1 MLYYVCQGSFKKVS
15 LFMKHLSLRFKL
27 YGLVI
32 TLLLFMG
39 VSIVMTAQLSLGSM
53 EQRLS
58 NETRATV
65 QGIVMDQLTATAG
78 QYGELVAGQFETAY
92 QTPEVVRSL
101 ITRNIEADSSGRI
114 SRRDLQETI
123 GTILAEQEHL
133 SSIYAQFEPDGYDGQ
148 DIYFTGGVEEHS
160 SNDGTLEIYYFRGP
174 QGDVQFSRTEDPSTK
189 YLQNRNEFGIRE
201 AEWYLCSMDTLK
213 PCLMEPYEYEIQE
226 GYSELMTSLV
236 VPVLNSGEFVG
247 VVGVD
252 INLSTLQ
259 ATIAEVSQAL
269 FNGESR
275 VSLLSEGGLLAAS
288 SHYQQHLGRPLREAL
303 PELASEFATLHQQGG
318 SYDDGKTLAVAYPV
332 KVALPG
338 SEWSLLIEL
347 PREVALASVGE
358 ITGLLSSEVAGTAA
372 RQTMVGVVVV
382 LIAIAI
388 LVLLVRSVTRP
399 LDEIRVRMRN
409 LASAEGDLTREL
421 DIDTHAELIDL
432 AGGFNAF
439 LARLREMINDLKEVN
454 GQVRGQAADVGAIA
468 RDTDDRTSQQHQ
480 DIDSVVTAMNEMSAA
495 AGEVAGFAGEAAE
508 NARAARDGIR
518 FTKDTLGVALQG
530 VDALAG
536 DMDQASSAIGH
547 VAQRSEEINRIIE
560 VIRGIA
566 EQTNLLALNAAIEA
580 ARAGEQGRG
589 FAVVA
594 DEVRT
599 LASKTRESTDEIS
612 DMIERLKGDVSGAVT
627 VIQSGVD
634 RATTAVDG
642 TREADHSLAT
652 VVDRIGT
659 IVEHVTQV
667 ATAAEEQSSVSEEI
681 NRNLTQIG
689 DAATDLREL
698 AQRVRHS
705 GEALDGQ
712 VQVLDRELGR
722 LKT

>member
-1 MLYYVCQGSFKKVS
+1 
-15 LFMKHLSLRFKL
+15 MKQLSLRVKL
-27 YGLVI
+27 YALVI
-32 TLLLFMG
+32 ALLLTMG
-39 VSIVMTAQLSLGSM
+39 VSIVITAQLSLGSM
-53 EQRLS
+53 EERLTR
-58 NETRATV
+58 ETRGTV
-65 QGIVMDQLTATAG
+65 QRIVMDQLSATAG
-78 QYGELVAGQFETAY
+78 KYGELVTGVFETAY

-114 SRRDLQETI
+114 SRRDLQENI
-123 GTILAEQEHL
+123 GAVLEEQKHL
-133 SSIYAQFEPDGYDGQ
+133 GSIYAQFEPDGYDGQ

-160 SNDGTLEIYYFRGP
+160 SDEGTLEIYYYRDPAGN
-174 QGDVQFSRTEDPSTK
+174 VLFSRTEDPATK
-189 YLQNRNEFGIRE
+189 YLDNRNEFGIRE
-201 AEWYLCSMDTLK
+201 AEWYLCSRDSLK
-213 PCLMEPYEYEIQE
+213 PCLMEPYEYEIEE

-236 VPVLNSGEFVG
+236 VPVINNGEFAG
-247 VVGVD
+247 VVGAD

-259 ATIAEVSQAL
+259 STIAGVSEEL
-269 FNGESR
+269 FDGQSR
-275 VSLLSEGGLLAAS
+275 VTLLSEKGLIAAS
-288 SHYQQHLGRPLREAL
+288 SHYQEHLGRPLREAL
-303 PELASEFATLHQQGG
+303 PDLAGEFTSLHRNGG
-318 SYDDGKTLAVAYPV
+318 SFDNGEILAVSYPI

-338 SEWSLLIEL
+338 AEWSLLIEL
-347 PREVALASVGE
+347 PRDTALASVNE
-358 ITGLLSSEVAGTAA
+358 ITALLSDEVTSTAT
-372 RQTMVGVVVV
+372 RQTVVGIVVVV
-382 LIAIAI
+382 LAIAV

-399 LDEIRVRMRN
+399 LDEIRKRMRN

-439 LARLREMINDLKEVN
+439 LARLREMINDLKDVN
-454 GQVRGQAADVGAIA
+454 AQVRGQALDVGAIA
-468 RDTDDRTSQQHQ
+468 RDTDEQTARQHQ

-495 AGEVAGFAGEAAE
+495 AGEVAGFAGEAAD
-508 NARAARDGIR
+508 NARAARDGIK
-518 FTKDTLGVALQG
+518 FTQDTLGTALRG

-547 VAQRSEEINRIIE
+547 VAQRSEEINRILE

-599 LASKTRESTDEIS
+599 LASRTRESTDEIS
-612 DMIERLKGDVSGAVT
+612 GMIERLKGDVDGAVT
-627 VIQSGVD
+627 VIGTGVE
-634 RATTAVDG
+634 RATSAVEG
-642 TREADHSLAT
+642 TREASHSLAT
-652 VVDRIGT
+652 VVERIAT

-681 NRNLTQIG
+681 NRNLTHIG
-689 DAATDLREL
+689 DAANDLREL
-698 AQRVRHS
+698 AQRVRQS

>member
-1 MLYYVCQGSFKKVS
+1 
-15 LFMKHLSLRFKL
+15 
-27 YGLVI
+27 
-32 TLLLFMG
+32 
-39 VSIVMTAQLSLGSM
+39 
-53 EQRLS
+53 
-58 NETRATV
+58 
-65 QGIVMDQLTATAG
+65 
-78 QYGELVAGQFETAY
+78 
-92 QTPEVVRSL
+92 VVRSL
-101 ITRNIEADSSGRI
+101 ITRNIESDSSGRI

-123 GTILAEQEHL
+123 GTILSEQQHL
-133 SSIYAQFEPDGYDGQ
+133 SSIYAQFEPDGYDGM
-148 DIYFTGGVEEHS
+148 DIYFTDGVDEHS
-160 SNDGTLEIYYFRGP
+160 SDDGTLEVYYYRDP
-174 QGDVQFSRTEDPSTK
+174 QGNVTFSRTEDPSSK
-189 YLQNRNEFGIRE
+189 YLENRNEFGVRE
-201 AEWYLCSMDTLK
+201 AEWYLCSRDSLK
-213 PCLMEPYEYEIQE
+213 PCLMEPYEYEIEE

-236 VPVLNSGEFVG
+236 VPIQNNGEFAG
-247 VVGVD
+247 VSGVD

-259 ATIAEVSQAL
+259 ATIAGVSQAL
-269 FNGESR
+269 FDGESR
-275 VSLLSEGGLLAAS
+275 VSLLSEGGLIAAS
-288 SHYQQHLGRPLREAL
+288 SHYQSHLGRPLQEAV
-303 PELASEFATLHQQGG
+303 PDLADEFVRLHQRGG
-318 SYDDGKTLAVAYPV
+318 RFDDGQTLAVAYPV
-332 KVALPG
+332 DVQLPG
-338 SEWSLLIEL
+338 AEWSLLIEL
-347 PREVALASVGE
+347 PRSVA
-358 ITGLLSSEVAGTAA
+358 
-372 RQTMVGVVVV
+372 
-382 LIAIAI
+382 
-388 LVLLVRSVTRP
+388 
-399 LDEIRVRMRN
+399 
-409 LASAEGDLTREL
+409 
-421 DIDTHAELIDL
+421 L

-454 GQVRGQAADVGAIA
+454 AQVRGQAADVGAIA
-468 RDTDDRTSQQHQ
+468 RDTDDQTSRQHQ

-495 AGEVAGFAGEAAE
+495 AGEVAGFAGEAAD

-518 FTKDTLGVALQG
+518 FTQDTLGAALKG

-536 DMDQASSAIGH
+536 DMEQASSAIGH
-547 VAQRSEEINRIIE
+547 VAQRSEEINRILE

-612 DMIERLKGDVSGAVT
+612 DMIERLKGDVDGAVT
-627 VIQSGVD
+627 VIQGGVE

-652 VVDRIGT
+652 VVERIGT

-689 DAATDLREL
+689 DAANDLREL
-698 AQRVRHS
+698 AQRVRQS

>member
-1 MLYYVCQGSFKKVS
+1 
-15 LFMKHLSLRFKL
+15 MKHLSLRFKL

-32 TLLLFMG
+32 SLLLVMG
-39 VSIVMTAQLSLGSM
+39 ISIVVTAQLSLGSM
-53 EQRLS
+53 EERLS
-58 NETRATV
+58 RETRDTV
-65 QGIVMDQLTATAG
+65 QNIVMDQLSATAG
-78 QYGELVAGQFETAY
+78 QYGELVTGLFETAY

-101 ITRNIEADSSGRI
+101 ITRNIESDSSGRI

-123 GTILAEQEHL
+123 GTILSEQQHL
-133 SSIYAQFEPDGYDGQ
+133 SSIYAQFEPDAYDGM
-148 DIYFTGGVEEHS
+148 DIYFTDGVEEHS
-160 SNDGTLEIYYFRGP
+160 SDEGTLEIYYYRDP
-174 QGDVQFSRTEDPSTK
+174 QGNVLFSRTEDPSTK
-189 YLQNRNEFGIRE
+189 YLDNRNEFGIRE
-201 AEWYLCSMDTLK
+201 AEWYLCSRDSLK
-213 PCLMEPYEYEIQE
+213 PCLMEPYEYEIEE

-236 VPVLNSGEFVG
+236 VPIQNNGEFAG
-247 VVGVD
+247 VSGVD

-259 ATIAEVSQAL
+259 ATIAGVSQAL
-269 FNGESR
+269 FDGESR
-275 VSLLSEGGLLAAS
+275 VSLLSEGGLIAAS
-288 SHYQQHLGRPLREAL
+288 SHYQSHLGRPLQEAVPDL
-303 PELASEFATLHQQGG
+303 VDEFVRLHQRGG
-318 SYDDGKTLAVAYPV
+318 RFDDGQTLAVAYPV
-332 KVALPG
+332 EVQLPG
-338 SEWSLLIEL
+338 AEWSLLIEL
-347 PREVALASVGE
+347 PRSVALASVEE
-358 ITGLLSSEVAGTAA
+358 ITGLLSSEVADTAA

-382 LIAIAI
+382 LIAIAVLI
-388 LVLLVRSVTRP
+388 LLVRSVTRP
-399 LDEIRVRMRN
+399 LDEIRDRMRN

-454 GQVRGQAADVGAIA
+454 AQVRGQAADVGAIA
-468 RDTDDRTSQQHQ
+468 RDTDDQTSRQHQ

-495 AGEVAGFAGEAAE
+495 AGEVAGFAGEAAD
-508 NARAARDGIR
+508 NAQAARDGIR
-518 FTKDTLGVALQG
+518 FTQDTLGAALKG

-536 DMDQASSAIGH
+536 DMEQASSAIGH
-547 VAQRSEEINRIIE
+547 VAQRSEEINRILE

-612 DMIERLKGDVSGAVT
+612 DMIERLKGDVDGAVT
-627 VIQSGVD
+627 VIQGGVE

-652 VVDRIGT
+652 VVERIGT

-689 DAATDLREL
+689 DAANDLREL
-698 AQRVRHS
+698 AQRVRQS
-705 GEALDGQ
+705 GDALDGQ

>member
-1 MLYYVCQGSFKKVS
+1 MY
-15 LFMKHLSLRFKL
+15 MKQLSLRIKL
-27 YGLVI
+27 YTLVI
-32 TLLLFMG
+32 ALLLTMG
-39 VSIVMTAQLSLGSM
+39 VSIVITAQLSLGAM
-53 EQRLS
+53 EQRLAREARS
-58 NETRATV
+58 TV
-65 QGIVMDQLTATAG
+65 QAIVMDQLSATAG
-78 QYGELVAGQFETAY
+78 QYGELVTGMFDAAY
-92 QTPEVVRSL
+92 QTPEVVRSM
-101 ITRNIEADSSGRI
+101 ISHNIQAGNSGRI
-114 SRRDLQETI
+114 SRRDLQENI
-123 GTILAEQEHL
+123 GAILQEQPRL
-133 SSIYAQFEPDGYDGQ
+133 SSIYAQFEPDAYDGQ

-160 SNDGTLEIYYFRGP
+160 SDEGSLEIYYFRDPSGN
-174 QGDVQFSRTEDPSTK
+174 VVFSRTEDPATK
-189 YLQNRNEFGIRE
+189 YLNTRNEFGVRE
-201 AEWYLCSMDTLK
+201 AEWYLCSRDSLK
-213 PCLMEPYEYEIQE
+213 PCLMEPYNYEIEE

-236 VPVLNSGEFVG
+236 VPLMDEGAFAG

-259 ATIAEVSQAL
+259 KTIAGVSRAL
-269 FNGESR
+269 FDGQSR
-275 VSLLSEGGLLAAS
+275 VTLLSEKGLIAAS
-288 SHYQQHLGRPLREAL
+288 SHYQKKLGRPLHEAV
-303 PELASEFATLHQQGG
+303 PDLAEEFTALHRSGG
-318 SYDDGKTLAVAYPV
+318 SFDNGETLAVSYPV
-332 KVALPG
+332 NIELPG
-338 SEWSLLIEL
+338 TQWALLIEL
-347 PREVALASVGE
+347 PRSTALAGVDDITSLLSEEVAS
-358 ITGLLSSEVAGTAA
+358 TAT
-372 RQTMVGVVVV
+372 RQTVVGILVVA
-382 LIAIAI
+382 LAIAI

-399 LDEIRVRMRN
+399 LDEIRERMRN

-421 DIDTHAELIDL
+421 TIDTHAELIDL

-454 GQVRGQAADVGAIA
+454 GQVRAQATDVGTIA
-468 RDTDDRTSQQHQ
+468 RDTDDQTARQHQ

-495 AGEVAGFAGEAAE
+495 AGEVAGFAGEAAD

-518 FTKDTLGVALQG
+518 FTQDTLGTALKG

-547 VAQRSEEINRIIE
+547 VAQRSEEINRILD

-599 LASKTRESTDEIS
+599 LASRTRESTDEIS
-612 DMIERLKGDVSGAVT
+612 GMIERLKGDVDGAVT
-627 VIQSGVD
+627 VIGTGVD
-634 RATTAVDG
+634 RATSAVEG
-642 TREADHSLAT
+642 TREANHSLAT
-652 VVDRIGT
+652 VVDRIAT

-689 DAATDLREL
+689 DAANDLREL
-698 AQRVRHS
+698 AQRVRQS
-705 GEALDGQ
+705 GGALDEQ
-712 VQVLDRELGR
+712 VQVLERELGR

>member
-1 MLYYVCQGSFKKVS
+1 
-15 LFMKHLSLRFKL
+15 MKHLSLRFKL

-32 TLLLFMG
+32 SLLLVMG
-39 VSIVMTAQLSLGSM
+39 ISIVVTAQLSLGSM
-53 EQRLS
+53 EERLS
-58 NETRATV
+58 RETRDTV
-65 QGIVMDQLTATAG
+65 QNIVMDQLSATAG
-78 QYGELVAGQFETAY
+78 QYGEMVTGLFETAY

-101 ITRNIEADSSGRI
+101 ITRNIESDSSGRI

-123 GTILAEQEHL
+123 GTILSEQQHL
-133 SSIYAQFEPDGYDGQ
+133 SSIYAQFEPDAYDGM
-148 DIYFTGGVEEHS
+148 DIYFTDGVEEHS
-160 SNDGTLEIYYFRGP
+160 SDEGTLEIYYYRDL
-174 QGDVQFSRTEDPSTK
+174 QGNVLFNRTEDPSTK
-189 YLQNRNEFGIRE
+189 YLDNRNEFGIRE
-201 AEWYLCSMDTLK
+201 AEWYLCSRDSLK
-213 PCLMEPYEYEIQE
+213 PCLMEPYEYEIEE

-236 VPVLNSGEFVG
+236 VPILNNGEFAG
-247 VVGVD
+247 VSGVD

-259 ATIAEVSQAL
+259 ATIAGVSQAL

-275 VSLLSEGGLLAAS
+275 VSLLSEGGLIAAS
-288 SHYQQHLGRPLREAL
+288 SHYQSHLGRPLQEAV
-303 PELASEFATLHQQGG
+303 PDLADEFVRLHQRGG
-318 SYDDGKTLAVAYPV
+318 RFDDGQTLAVAYPV
-332 KVALPG
+332 EVQLPG
-338 SEWSLLIEL
+338 AEWSLLIEL
-347 PREVALASVGE
+347 PRSVA
-358 ITGLLSSEVAGTAA
+358 
-372 RQTMVGVVVV
+372 
-382 LIAIAI
+382 
-388 LVLLVRSVTRP
+388 
-399 LDEIRVRMRN
+399 
-409 LASAEGDLTREL
+409 
-421 DIDTHAELIDL
+421 L

-454 GQVRGQAADVGAIA
+454 AQVRGQAADVGAIA
-468 RDTDDRTSQQHQ
+468 RDTDDQTSRQHQ

-495 AGEVAGFAGEAAE
+495 AGEVAGFAGEAAD

-518 FTKDTLGVALQG
+518 FTQDTLGAALKG

-536 DMDQASSAIGH
+536 DMEQASSAIGH
-547 VAQRSEEINRIIE
+547 VAQRSEEINRILE

-612 DMIERLKGDVSGAVT
+612 DMIERLKGDVDGAVT
-627 VIQSGVD
+627 VIQGGVE

-652 VVDRIGT
+652 VVERIGT

-689 DAATDLREL
+689 DAANDLREL
-698 AQRVRHS
+698 AQRVRQS
-705 GEALDGQ
+705 GDALDGQ

>member
-1 MLYYVCQGSFKKVS
+1 
-15 LFMKHLSLRFKL
+15 MKQLSLRFKL

-32 TLLLFMG
+32 TLLLLMG
-39 VSIVMTAQLSLGSM
+39 VSIVITAQLSLGSM
-53 EQRLS
+53 EERLS
-58 NETRATV
+58 HETRATV
-65 QGIVMDQLTATAG
+65 QTIVMDQLIATAG
-78 QYGELVAGQFETAY
+78 QYGELVTGQFETAY
-92 QTPEVVRSL
+92 QTPEVVRSV

-114 SRRDLQETI
+114 SRRDLQETV

-133 SSIYAQFEPDGYDGQ
+133 SSIYAQFEPDAYDGQ
-148 DIYFTGGVEEHS
+148 DIYFTDGLDEHS
-160 SNDGTLEIYYFRGP
+160 SDQGTLEIYYYRDP
-174 QGDVQFSRTEDPSTK
+174 QGNVQFSRTEDPSAK
-189 YLQNRNEFGIRE
+189 YLDNRNEFGIRE
-201 AEWYLCSMDTLK
+201 AEWYLCSRDSLK
-213 PCLMEPYEYEIQE
+213 PCLMEPYEYEIEE

-236 VPVLNSGEFVG
+236 VPILDNGRFAG
-247 VVGVD
+247 VAGVD

-259 ATIAEVSQAL
+259 ATITQVSQAL
-269 FNGESR
+269 FDGESR
-275 VSLLSEGGLLAAS
+275 VSLLSEGGLIAAS
-288 SHYQQHLGRPLREAL
+288 SHYQEHLGRPLQDAL
-303 PELASEFATLHQQGG
+303 PDLAAGFVRLHQQGG
-318 SYDDGKTLAVAYPV
+318 RFDNGKTLAVAYPV
-332 KVALPG
+332 RVALPG

-347 PREVALASVGE
+347 PREVALAGVEE
-358 ITGLLSSEVAGTAA
+358 ITGLLSSEVADTAA
-372 RQTMVGVVVV
+372 RQTLVGVVVV
-382 LIAIAI
+382 LMAIAV

-399 LDEIRVRMRN
+399 LDEIRDRMRS

-421 DIDTHAELIDL
+421 EIDTHAELIDL

-439 LARLREMINDLKEVN
+439 LARLREMIDDLKGVN
-454 GQVRGQAADVGAIA
+454 AQVRGQAADVGAIA
-468 RDTDDRTSQQHQ
+468 RDTDDQTSRQHQ

-518 FTKDTLGVALQG
+518 FTQDTLKSALRG

-536 DMDQASSAIGH
+536 DMGQASSAIGH

-594 DEVRT
+594 DEVRN

-612 DMIERLKGDVSGAVT
+612 AMIERLKGDVSGAVT

-634 RATTAVDG
+634 RATSAVDG

-652 VVDRIGT
+652 VVERIGT

-698 AQRVRHS
+698 AQRVRQS
-705 GEALDGQ
+705 GDALDGQ

>member
-1 MLYYVCQGSFKKVS
+1 
-15 LFMKHLSLRFKL
+15 MKHLSLRFKL

-32 TLLLFMG
+32 TLLLLMG
-39 VSIVMTAQLSLGSM
+39 VSIVLTAQMSLGSM
-53 EQRLS
+53 EQRLT
-58 NETRATV
+58 NETRTTV

-78 QYGELVAGQFETAY
+78 QYGELVSGQFDAAY

-101 ITRNIEADSSGRI
+101 ISRNIEADSSGRI

-123 GTILAEQEHL
+123 GTILGEQAHL
-133 SSIYAQFEPDGYDGQ
+133 SSIYAQFEADAYDGQ

-160 SNDGTLEIYYFRGP
+160 SDQGTLEIYYYRDP
-174 QGDVQFSRTEDPSTK
+174 QGNVQFSRTEDPATK

-201 AEWYLCSMDTLK
+201 AEWYLCSMDSLK
-213 PCLMEPYEYEIQE
+213 PCLMEPYDYEIEE

-236 VPVLNSGEFVG
+236 VPILNNGQFAG
-247 VVGVD
+247 VAGVD

-259 ATIAEVSQAL
+259 TTIANVSKAL
-269 FNGESR
+269 FSGESR
-275 VSLLSEGGLLAAS
+275 VTLLSQGGLIAAS
-288 SHYQQHLGRPLREAL
+288 SHYQDHLGRPLREAL
-303 PELASEFATLHQQGG
+303 PELASSFAGLHRQGG
-318 SYDDGKTLAVAYPV
+318 SYDDGETLAVAYPV
-332 KVALPG
+332 QIELPG

-347 PREVALASVGE
+347 PRDVALASVQQ
-358 ITGLLSSEVAGTAA
+358 ITDLLAAEVADTAA

-382 LIAIAI
+382 VIAIAL

-399 LDEIRVRMRN
+399 LDEIRNRMRN

-454 GQVRGQAADVGAIA
+454 VQVRGQAVDVGAIA
-468 RDTDDRTSQQHQ
+468 RDTDDQTARQHQ

-518 FTKDTLGVALQG
+518 FTQDTLGAALKG

-612 DMIERLKGDVSGAVT
+612 GMIDRLKGDVTGAVT

-634 RATTAVDG
+634 RATSAVDG

-652 VVDRIGT
+652 VVERIGT

-681 NRNLTQIG
+681 NRSLTQIG

-698 AQRVRHS
+698 AQRVRQS

-712 VQVLDRELGR
+712 VQVLDQELGR